1 MPVEIKKKMP
11 LLWRTKSSRTLR
23 RLGQLDLPGLG
34 ISDSKTADQAW
45 SELVSATSPGSRR
58 HARPGI
64 EQ

>member
-1 MPVEIKKKMP
+1 MPELKTKKP

-34 ISDSKTADQAW
+34 ISDSRTESQAW
-45 SELVSATSPGSRR
+45 LELESATSRESGR
-58 HARPGI
+58 HAPPGI